1 MHYNFACGGL
11 AALPS
16 AEGEH
21 QTLDVQ
27 GPARNINLRIDDIS
41 KALVSDIPDVL
52 LDLLE
57 VAAYV
62 YCADQQTRRG
72 SEYLTDYGTDWRRA
86 MAFRIPVRSPGV
98 WQSAEVKDGL
108 ADLLGFLSDDH
119 YTFDFA
125 AARDPMAGK
134 EAYFS
139 DLSDQLDQP
148 DEIALFSGGL
158 DSFAGAIE
166 SQAMG
171 KKMVLVGHH
180 AAPKIFSIQ
189 KQLVGALR
197 QRSAGTRLLFIP
209 VNITNTNSDPVEYT
223 QRTRSFLFAAL
234 AMVVARMFGKD
245 EITFF
250 ENGVVSLNLPI
261 AGDVVGARATRTTHP
276 RVIRG
281 FERFFSSVLELEIS
295 VRTPYH
301 WLTKAEVTRKIDE
314 HGGVDLLAKTNS
326 CTRPRV
332 MTKEHPHCGVCSQC
346 IDRRFAV
353 LAAGLEEAE
362 PSELYAVDLLTGD
375 RTHDRDVRMA
385 AAYVKFFRDFP
396 ETPKSRFLANYPEIT
411 SALGQFSDT
420 PRHQAA
426 DRIYELYIRH
436 HEEVMGV
443 LNAGV
448 ASHLPQLVQGGLPA
462 GSLLAMLF
470 NRTRLEATE
479 PSTYQEQARSFI
491 DRLAPPA
498 CEFAVDL
505 SAQEIRFRGAL
516 ALKGKNF
523 QFFEALLPAFRK
535 GKAKGADV
543 AFVRAP
549 DLALLLGFTEQSVRQ
564 QVSRLRDAV
573 TVQLAVEQGLPFGV
587 DDVIE
592 GQTGKG
598 YRINPQLRELSLGDL
613 LKENRAL
620 SH

>member
-1 MHYNFACGGL
+1 MRFEFACGGL
-11 AALPS
+11 AARPS
-16 AEGEH
+16 TEGEH
-21 QTLDVQ
+21 RKLDVQ
-27 GPARNINLRIDDIS
+27 GPARNINLRIEDIS

-57 VAAYV
+57 VAAYI

-72 SEYLTDYGTDWRRA
+72 SEYLTDYGSDWRRE

-98 WQSAEVKDGL
+98 WQSAEVSEGL

-119 YTFDFA
+119 YTFKFVA
-125 AARDPMAGK
+125 AQNPLAGK

-139 DLSDQLDQP
+139 NLTDQADQP

-166 SQAMG
+166 AHAMG

-189 KQLVGALR
+189 KQLVGALN
-197 QRSAGTRLLFIP
+197 QRFAGPRLLFIP
-209 VNITNTNSDPVEYT
+209 VNITNTGSDPVEYT

-234 AMVVARMFGKD
+234 GIVVAHMFGKD
-245 EITFF
+245 EVTFY
-250 ENGVVSLNLPI
+250 ENGVVSLNIPI

-281 FERFFSSVLELEIS
+281 FESFFSTVLGRDIS
-295 VRTPYH
+295 VRTPFH
-301 WLTKAEVTRKIDE
+301 WLTKTEVARKIDE
-314 HGGVDLLAKTNS
+314 HGGADLLAKTNS

-332 MTKEHPHCGVCSQC
+332 MTKRHPHCGVCSQC

-362 PSELYAVDLLTGD
+362 PSDLYAVDLLTGD

-396 ETPKSRFLANYPEIT
+396 STSKSRFLAEYPEIT
-411 SALGQFSDT
+411 SALDHFSET
-420 PRHQAA
+420 PRHEAP
-426 DRIYELYIRH
+426 DRIYEMYMRH
-436 HEEVMGV
+436 HVDVMGV

-448 ASHLPQLVQGGLPA
+448 ASHLPQLVEGALPA

-470 NRTRLEATE
+470 NRNRLEVAE
-479 PSTYQEQARSFI
+479 ASTYREQTQSFI
-491 DRLAPPA
+491 DRLAA
-498 CEFAVDL
+498 LTCEFAVDA
-505 SAQEIRFRGAL
+505 SAREIRFRGAL

-523 QFFEALLPAFRK
+523 ELFQALLSPFRK
-535 GKAKGADV
+535 GKAKGTDV

-549 DLALLLGFTEQSVRQ
+549 DLALLLGFNEQSLRQ
-564 QVSRLRDAV
+564 QVSRLREAV
-573 TVQLAVEQGLPFGV
+573 TEQLAVDQGLPFSV

-592 GQTGKG
+592 SQIGRG

-613 LKENRAL
+613 LQQN
-620 SH
+620 